1 MSAPLRILSF
11 NIHGGYSL
19 DGRRDLQRVHRLLE
33 DLNIDI
39 AVFQEMET
47 RPSRGG
53 TATDVNELA
62 GAARPY
68 HMMGPTLK
76 EGLGWYGN
84 LIVSRYP
91 FRRALVH
98 SLEKKW
104 DKIEPRNA
112 VDVLIETPL
121 GNMRLLGTHLSLPA
135 WERRIEVPKLIEL
148 VKQVEEEEKNPV
160 FLMGDINEW
169 RRSSRLL
176 RFLGEQMILIEAGA
190 TFPVFFP
197 ILHLDRAWHDTPHVR
212 AKATVIKDHGVRNMS
227 DHLPILIEVENLKA
241 R

>member
-1 MSAPLRILSF
+1 MSPLRILTF

-19 DGRRDLQRVHRLLE
+19 DGKRDLGRIHNLLE
-33 DLNIDI
+33 ELKIDI

-76 EGLGWYGN
+76 DGKGWYGN

-91 FRRALVH
+91 IRRALVH
-98 SLEKKW
+98 ALDKKW
-104 DKIEPRNA
+104 DIEPRNA
-112 VDVLIETPL
+112 VDVTIETPL
-121 GNMRLLGTHLSLPA
+121 GKMRLIGTHLSLPL
-135 WERRIEVPKLIEL
+135 WERKVEVPKLIEL

-169 RRSSRLL
+169 RRKSRLL
-176 RFLGEQMILIEAGA
+176 KFLGENMVEVPAGA

-197 ILHLDRAWHDTPHVR
+197 ILHLDRVWHDTPYVK
-212 AKATVIKDHGVRNMS
+212 AKASVIKDFGVRHMS
-227 DHLPILIEVENLKA
+227 DHLPVLVEVENLKPVV
-241 R
+241 

>member
-1 MSAPLRILSF
+1 MTGLRILSF

-19 DGRRDLQRVHRLLE
+19 DGRRDLARVHALLE
-33 DLNIDI
+33 ELKIDI

-53 TATDVNELA
+53 TATDINELA

-68 HMMGPTLK
+68 HMMGPTMK

-91 FRRALVH
+91 ITRALVH

-104 DKIEPRNA
+104 ERVEPRNA
-112 VDVLIETPL
+112 VDVTIETPL
-121 GNMRLLGTHLSLPA
+121 GKIRILGTHLSLPA
-135 WERRIEVPKLIEL
+135 WERKVEVPKLIEL

-176 RFLGEQMILIEAGA
+176 RFLDDHMVQLHAGA
-190 TFPVFFP
+190 SFPVFFP
-197 ILHLDRAWHDTPHVR
+197 LLHLDRVWHDSPNIK
-212 AKATVIKDHGVRNMS
+212 AKASVVRDHGVRNMS
-227 DHLPILIEVENLKA
+227 DHLPILIEVESLT
-241 R
+241 

>member
-1 MSAPLRILSF
+1 MSPLRILTF
-11 NIHGGYSL
+11 NIHGGYAL
-19 DGRRDLQRVHRLLE
+19 NGTRDLSRVHTLLE
-33 DLNIDI
+33 SLGVDI

-62 GAARPY
+62 GRARPY

-76 EGLGWYGN
+76 EGRGWYGN

-91 FRRALVH
+91 IRRALVH

-104 DKIEPRNA
+104 DTIEPRNA
-112 VDVLIETPL
+112 VDVTIETPMGKL
-121 GNMRLLGTHLSLPA
+121 RILGTHLSLPA
-135 WERRIEVPKLIEL
+135 WERKVEVPKLMQL
-148 VKQVEEEEKNPV
+148 VKQVEEEEKHPV

-169 RRSSRLL
+169 RKSSRLL
-176 RFLGEQMILIEAGA
+176 RFLDEHMVQVRAGA

-197 ILHLDRAWHDTPHVR
+197 FLHLDRVWHDSPYIKAR
-212 AKATVIKDHGVRNMS
+212 AEVIRDHGVRQMS
-227 DHLPILIEVENLKA
+227 DHLPVLVEVENL
-241 R
+241 RPN